1 VNAYK
6 VTVTD
11 TATLLIAADNIHR
24 AIWLHNNTNE
34 TLYIGGSD
42 VSVEEGFP
50 TLKHTAPVER
60 VLGINDTLYGIAEAG
75 KSIDLRVLI
84 PPVD

>member
-1 VNAYK
+1 MKAYQ

-11 TATLLIAADNIHR
+11 TATLLVAADNIHR
-24 AIWLHNNTNE
+24 AIWLHNNTNH

-42 VSVEEGFP
+42 VSVAQGFP
-50 TLKHTAPVER
+50 TLKHSAPVER
-60 VLGINDTLYGIAEAG
+60 VLGVGDTLYGIAQAG
-75 KSIDLRVLI
+75 QSIDVRLLI

>member
-1 VNAYK
+1 MKAYK

-11 TATLLIAADNIHR
+11 TATLLVSADNINR
-24 AIWLHNNTNE
+24 PVWLHNNTNE

-42 VSVEEGFP
+42 VSVAQGLP
-50 TLKHTAPVER
+50 IVKHSAPLAGG
-60 VLGINDTLYGIAEAG
+60 LGPGDTLYCIAEAG
-75 KSIDLRVLI
+75 KSIDVRIII

>member
-1 VNAYK
+1 MKAYK

-11 TATLLIAADNIHR
+11 TPTLLIAEDNIHR

-34 TLYIGGSD
+34 ILYIGGSD
-42 VSVEEGFP
+42 VSVEQGFP
-50 TLKHTAPVER
+50 TLKHSAPVER
-60 VLGINDTLYGIAEAG
+60 ALDINDTLYGIAEAG

>member
-1 VNAYK
+1 MKAYK

-11 TATLLIAADNIHR
+11 TATLLVSADNINR
-24 AIWLHNNTNE
+24 PVWLHNNTNE

-42 VSVEEGFP
+42 VSVAQGLP
-50 TLKHTAPVER
+50 IVKHSAPLAGG
-60 VLGINDTLYGIAEAG
+60 LGPGDTLYGIAEAG
-75 KSIDLRVLI
+75 KSIDVRIII